1 MGSLKNLESGKSKLL
16 LALKKEKKE
25 KKRPDNWNAKRPQKL

>member
-25 KKRPDNWNAKRPQKL
+25 KKKAR

>member
-16 LALKKEKKE
+16 LAIKKEKKE
-25 KKRPDNWNAKRPQKL
+25 RPDNWNAKRPQKL

>member
-16 LALKKEKKE
+16 LLVYIRKKGRIIEML
-25 KKRPDNWNAKRPQKL
+25 KRPQKL